1 MKKKSAR
8 RKQTNFYG
16 EQYQKETS
24 KNPSV
29 DPAGCH
35 LPPRG
40 RLKKALLLE
49 EGVGVAD
56 GRRYKSE
63 FLEMPR
69 TKNSAVQWAAEEL
82 QQSFGVSLLTVG
94 AFYIVTVNGGKIIAH

>member
-24 KNPSV
+24 KNSL
-29 DPAGCH
+29 